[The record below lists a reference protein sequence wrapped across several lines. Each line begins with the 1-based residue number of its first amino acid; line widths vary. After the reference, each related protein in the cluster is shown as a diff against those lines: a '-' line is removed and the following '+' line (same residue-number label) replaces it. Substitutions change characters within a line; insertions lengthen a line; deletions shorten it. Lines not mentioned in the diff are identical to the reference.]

1 MQAECLLTMA
11 LNQGDQMARN
21 YTTWI
26 TTLQNK
32 RHQLAAELTKDGM
45 IDFSMKSLG
54 YLALTVSFIAGVMA
68 IVPAAIWIGC
78 GLLANNLIDG
88 VRE

>member
-1 MQAECLLTMA
+1 MA
-11 LNQGDQMARN
+11 KN
-21 YTTWI
+21 YMTLI
-26 TTLQNK
+26 TTHQTKIHRYLQ
-32 RHQLAAELTKDGM
+32 ALTKDGM

-54 YLALTVSFIAGVMA
+54 YLALTVSFIAGVMV

-88 VRE
+88 VKE

>member
-1 MQAECLLTMA
+1 MTNQTKIHRYLQA
-11 LNQGDQMARN
+11 
-21 YTTWI
+21 
-26 TTLQNK
+26 
-32 RHQLAAELTKDGM
+32 LTKDGM

-54 YLALTVSFIAGVMA
+54 YLALTVSFIAGVMV

-88 VRE
+88 VKE

>member
-1 MQAECLLTMA
+1 MVKSYMTL
-11 LNQGDQMARN
+11 
-21 YTTWI
+21 I
-26 TTLQNK
+26 TTHQMRIQRFLQ
-32 RHQLAAELTKDGM
+32 ALTKDGM

-54 YLALTVSFIAGVMA
+54 YLALTVSFIAGVMV

-88 VRE
+88 VKE

>member
-1 MQAECLLTMA
+1 
-11 LNQGDQMARN
+11 
-21 YTTWI
+21 
-26 TTLQNK
+26 
-32 RHQLAAELTKDGM
+32 M

-68 IVPAAIWIGC
+68 IVPAAVWIGC

>member
-1 MQAECLLTMA
+1 MA
-11 LNQGDQMARN
+11 KN
-21 YTTWI
+21 YMTLI
-26 TTLQNK
+26 TTHQTKIHRFLQ
-32 RHQLAAELTKDGM
+32 ALTKDGM

-88 VRE
+88 VKE